1 VPFRQLFRY
10 ATGADM
16 LLNTF
21 AAVAATGNGFIF
33 PGFALLFGDLLSQF
47 NTVTS
52 TDEFVAKIN
61 RYALWFLLI
70 AIGAGVTAL
79 LENALP
85 MITAE
90 RQIRRVREAYVNAL
104 LRQEVAFY
112 DTNKAGELASR
123 MIEDTLTM
131 SGGIAEKSFASIHYS
146 ITFLGGIAVGFARS
160 WQLTLVMF
168 GALPVIMVVM
178 AFLTNSVR
186 KVRVTVGRL
195 GRVAWPVK
203 PAPPCLQVSQR
214 IQQDSASLPAFTIY
228 FSVVP
233 TLPRCPLQFSSNE
246 ANAYAKAGD
255 AATEAFSAI
264 RTVAAFGAEE
274 HEVERY
280 DSHLAVAEKNGASKG
295 VWVGGAVGAIFGC
308 IFIFYGLSSLVAGVL
323 IIRDRDANPACYDP
337 NTPGCFT
344 GGDVVATLMA
354 VLIGSF
360 SLGQV
365 GPNFSAFAS
374 AQVAAY
380 KLYAIIDR
388 VPPIDVQSPAGA
400 KPAPASLAGAIEFRN
415 VTFAYPSR
423 KTEPVLRN
431 FSLSIRGGTTVALVG
446 ESGCGKSTLMQLFQR
461 FYDVDEGEV
470 LVDGINVKEW
480 NLAHLRE
487 RVGVVSQEPTLFG
500 TSVGENIGYGKPA
513 SAGPATQAEIEAAA
527 TAANAH
533 EFISRLPEGYSTVV
547 GTSVSSTQLSGGQRQ
562 RVCIARAILRDPKYL
577 LLDEATSALDTKSER
592 QVEAALAKLL
602 SRDAVTGVRGTRTT
616 LLIAHRLSTVTN
628 ADRIVVMHRGEV
640 IEDGNHVSL
649 MGLEGGAY
657 RRLRELQ
664 DMAAEAAAA
673 SLAAGTDF
681 AGPSSPRT
689 PAAAAGTGVVVAPA
703 PEHVRVSVASTT
715 AATPSAGSATSATVM
730 TPAARAPAG
739 AVTVPVDSDPTPTA
753 PIAADGLTL
762 QRAPSIRTDAAVLGK
777 GTVAAA
783 AAAAPASGA
792 DAAKGGNAAVAKP
805 AAAGA
810 PAAPKEDKEWER
822 EKAKLPPVKLSR
834 VWALQAPEWAYL
846 AIGLLGATLSGITQP
861 VFAII
866 WSNMIAFF
874 FGPNEQLKDNTR
886 IYVLWFFLLGIAQV
900 VVTIMRIG
908 GFVYAGE
915 KLTRRLRAMAY
926 RAILRQEIGFFEEKG
941 NSVGRL
947 STRLQA
953 DAAEVKGATGEGL
966 SLVFQAGAAVIAGI
980 VIAFQA
986 NWRLALVVV
995 AIMPFMVLASL
1006 VQGAAFKGYNHGAA
1020 KALEESGHIAV
1031 ESTAAI
1037 KTVTAFNLQ
1046 PQLLQA
1052 FSRSLEVPMRAGF
1065 GKADSVGLGQLFQ
1078 GFMMVRGDAG
1088 MLTRILLQ
1096 PAVAMWPH
1104 GPCAECVIH
1113 APLRLGVAACCMCSS
1128 VRIDCAALRR
1138 PHCITLTTP
1147 SHSVLCPHSPS
1158 SPISLRSSPPTPSPS
1173 TRAGS
1178 SSPRTGA
1185 PSRSSCASTSVREAP
1200 QRHEMPSLRHALLA
1214 YMFFSFCTC
1223 GHVDNPVIL
1232 LLVAC
1237 GFMPHASLPP
1247 RPHVQPSRCQHKRPA
1262 TVSHTRGSGLGLC
1275 FTDQRKAA
1283 GSLRPV
1289 GLICCRELAPS
1300 KRPRA
1305 PLPRC
1310 VCSHQL
1316 GAVHGQGGARDALRV
1331 RAAGPQERGGPH
1343 DQGGRCPA
1351 RRPARSGPCGAQE
1364 RDLRV
1369 PDPPRHA
1376 RHPEP

>member
-1 VPFRQLFRY
+1 
-10 ATGADM
+10 
-16 LLNTF
+16 
-21 AAVAATGNGFIF
+21 
-33 PGFALLFGDLLSQF
+33 
-47 NTVTS
+47 
-52 TDEFVAKIN
+52 
-61 RYALWFLLI
+61 
-70 AIGAGVTAL
+70 
-79 LENALP
+79 
-85 MITAE
+85 
-90 RQIRRVREAYVNAL
+90 
-104 LRQEVAFY
+104 
-112 DTNKAGELASR
+112 
-123 MIEDTLTM
+123 
-131 SGGIAEKSFASIHYS
+131 
-146 ITFLGGIAVGFARS
+146 
-160 WQLTLVMF
+160 
-168 GALPVIMVVM
+168 
-178 AFLTNSVR
+178 
-186 KVRVTVGRL
+186 
-195 GRVAWPVK
+195 
-203 PAPPCLQVSQR
+203 
-214 IQQDSASLPAFTIY
+214 
-228 FSVVP
+228 
-233 TLPRCPLQFSSNE
+233 
-246 ANAYAKAGD
+246 
-255 AATEAFSAI
+255 
-264 RTVAAFGAEE
+264 VAAFGAEE

-323 IIRDRDANPACYDP
+323 IIRDRDANPACYNP

-400 KPAPASLAGAIEFRN
+400 KPSPASLAGAIEFRN

-431 FSLSIRGGTTVALVG
+431 FSLAIRGGTTVALVG

-533 EFISRLPEGYSTVV
+533 EFISRLPEGYGTVV
-547 GTSVSSTQLSGGQRQ
+547 GTSVASTQLSGGQRQ

-689 PAAAAGTGVVVAPA
+689 PAAAAGTGVVVPA
-703 PEHVRVSVASTT
+703 PEHVGVAVATSTGV
-715 AATPSAGSATSATVM
+715 ATPSAGSATSATVM
-730 TPAARAPAG
+730 TPGARAPAALSG
-739 AVTVPVDSDPTPTA
+739 AVTVPVDSDPTPAA
-753 PIAADGLTL
+753 PAAPTAADGLTI
-762 QRAPSIRTDAAVLGK
+762 QRAPSIRTDAAALSK

-783 AAAAPASGA
+783 AAPATAA
-792 DAAKGGNAAVAKP
+792 DAAKGGKSAAAKP
-805 AAAGA
+805 AAGA

-822 EKAKLPPVKLSR
+822 EKAKLPPVKMSR

-886 IYVLWFFLLGIAQV
+886 MYVLWFFLLGIAQV

-1065 GKADSVGLGQLFQ
+1065 GKAYSVGLGQLFQ

-1088 MLTRILLQ
+1088 TPL
-1096 PAVAMWPH
+1096 
-1104 GPCAECVIH
+1104 
-1113 APLRLGVAACCMCSS
+1113 LRLFTFAAACGGVLLSQGPWAAQVHYACCPAAGCFCSPHVLCRPHRL
-1128 VRIDCAALRR
+1128 VRAHCLRRCHTSALR
-1138 PHCITLTTP
+1138 LL
-1147 SHSVLCPHSPS
+1147 S
-1158 SPISLRSSPPTPSPS
+1158 
-1173 TRAGS
+1173 
-1178 SSPRTGA
+1178 
-1185 PSRSSCASTSVREAP
+1185 ASA
-1200 QRHEMPSLRHALLA
+1200 HLPSLPLQFSAYALA
-1214 YMFFSFCTC
+1214 FYAGGQFIAKDWCTFPELMR
-1223 GHVDNPVIL
+1223 VY
-1232 LLVAC
+1232 
-1237 GFMPHASLPP
+1237 
-1247 RPHVQPSRCQHKRPA
+1247 
-1262 TVSHTRGSGLGLC
+1262 LG
-1275 FTDQRKAA
+1275 T
-1283 GSLRPV
+1283 
-1289 GLICCRELAPS
+1289 
-1300 KRPRA
+1300 
-1305 PLPRC
+1305 
-1310 VCSHQL
+1310 
-1316 GAVHGQGGARDALRV
+1316 
-1331 RAAGPQERGGPH
+1331 
-1343 DQGGRCPA
+1343 
-1351 RRPARSGPCGAQE
+1351 
-1364 RDLRV
+1364 
-1369 PDPPRHA
+1369 
-1376 RHPEP
+1376 